1 MSTLRVLLVVL
12 AVGALAGAIA
22 IPFVLSALRRR
33 TGFDFGAESS
43 ARLIA
48 SDVGIGPA
56 LILRD
61 DDLGLCGKPDYL
73 LEMNEAGERRF
84 VPVEVKPARQSQ
96 RLFDSDRI
104 QIGAY
109 LMALRA
115 TMGNRA
121 SHIGYVR
128 YRTRTFEVALS
139 PDLEQEVRQLVAALR
154 RGRTARVVHR
164 SHSVSARCRACPVRQ
179 HCDEALSR

>member
-1 MSTLRVLLVVL
+1 MSALRVLLVVL
-12 AVGALAGAIA
+12 ALGALAGAIA
-22 IPFVLSALRRR
+22 IPFVLNALRRR
-33 TGFDFGAESS
+33 TGFDFGADTN
-43 ARLIA
+43 AKLIA

-73 LEMNEAGERRF
+73 LKINEARERRF
-84 VPVEVKPARQSQ
+84 VPVEVKPTRQSQ

-115 TMGNRA
+115 TMGDRA
-121 SHIGYVR
+121 AHFGYVR
-128 YRTRTFEVALS
+128 YRTRTFDVPLS
-139 PDLEQEVRQLVAALR
+139 PHLEQEVRQLVAALR
-154 RGRTARVVHR
+154 RARTARVVHR

-179 HCDEALSR
+179 HCDEALTG